1 MDTSAGFLPESRS
14 LALGILDSA
23 LGSQNFL
30 LVGCATSSLERPFF
44 AKFASP
50 AVRIFQVFCEYGC
63 GYKLERGF
71 LKSDWCKC

>member
-1 MDTSAGFLPESRS
+1 MDTSAGFLPRSWS

-23 LGSQNFL
+23 RGSQTFL
-30 LVGCATSSLERPFF
+30 LVGCATSSLEHPLL

-50 AVRIFQVFCEYGC
+50 AVGIFQVFCEYGC
-63 GYKLERGF
+63 RYKLERGF